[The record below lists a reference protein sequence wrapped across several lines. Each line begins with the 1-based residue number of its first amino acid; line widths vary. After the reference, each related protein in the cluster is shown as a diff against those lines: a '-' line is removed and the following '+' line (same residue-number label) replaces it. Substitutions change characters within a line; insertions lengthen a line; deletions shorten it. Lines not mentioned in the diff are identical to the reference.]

1 MKDEVLERIFAHKEM
16 QKIPLGAQSTAVK
29 AISEVLE
36 QIKEENPYATVSEL
50 FESADTVSSA
60 DVPELQFSTESN
72 AEFVY

>member
-50 FESADTVSSA
+50 FESTDSSSSA
-60 DVPELQFSTESN
+60 DVSDVQFSAAES
-72 AEFVY
+72 VY